1 MLNVEVADHK
11 KCDQQIKSA
20 MEEAMLE
27 RKADKV
33 TFKLAQERPA
43 DNPVLE
49 GIVEKATC
57 NQLKAHELC
66 LQSLEDGAG
75 QGIENNKNQQQV
87 NCSNKSYTNK

>member
-33 TFKLAQERPA
+33 TFKLAQERQA
-43 DNPVLE
+43 DKPVLE

-57 NQLKAHELC
+57 RSH
-66 LQSLEDGAG
+66 
-75 QGIENNKNQQQV
+75 
-87 NCSNKSYTNK
+87 TNFVCNHLRMVQATVLRRIRINSK